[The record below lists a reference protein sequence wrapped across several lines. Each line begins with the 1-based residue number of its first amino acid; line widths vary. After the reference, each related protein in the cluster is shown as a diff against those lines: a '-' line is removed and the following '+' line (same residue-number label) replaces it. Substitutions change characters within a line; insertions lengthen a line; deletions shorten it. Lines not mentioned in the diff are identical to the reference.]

1 MAERSELARSNDCVG
16 RGQSSPEDADVYL
29 PLQVFL
35 DSLTAAGSSA
45 GSEPI
50 RTACT
55 TGALYASWPTAARI
69 VQDAC
74 F

>member
-1 MAERSELARSNDCVG
+1 MAERSELATSNDCVG
-16 RGQSSPEDADVYL
+16 SGQTSPENADVYL
-29 PLQVFL
+29 SLQIFL
-35 DSLTAAGSSA
+35 DSLTAGSSA